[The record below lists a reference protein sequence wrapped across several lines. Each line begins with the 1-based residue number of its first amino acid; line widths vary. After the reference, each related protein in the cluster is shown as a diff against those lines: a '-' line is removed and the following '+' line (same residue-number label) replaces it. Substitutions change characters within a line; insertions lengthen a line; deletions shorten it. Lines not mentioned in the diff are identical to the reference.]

1 MFCSIEVMKN
11 IIKISFFFLFL
22 FEIQTVAGF
31 SDIAPDNINVHVF
44 QHLADVGVMN
54 GFDDGLF
61 HPEKIVTRAEALVI
75 ALRAG
80 DINIPET
87 FDPTK
92 IPFSDIDP
100 NAWYVPAI
108 ARATTLK
115 FIGNGTKFRP
125 NQSVSKA
132 EFLAFLFRTTKV
144 NYRPFLNAK
153 IGISDD
159 IQEDDWFSLA
169 FAYAKKYQIA
179 HLPADNL
186 YRPHKTLSRLEVAL
200 MTFRQLRLFHGDTA
214 TRNFLELQ
222 AKIQQFMTLFR
233 AGKTEEAQILLPR
246 ILELTDNLTLK
257 KNNENAVAAQ
267 ALSQSLKHLVN
278 SIRAFKFRQDV
289 QGLEELF
296 LASRYAGRTAEK
308 SENLSPFAQDVHDII
323 SEILGSNN
331 TQE

>member
-1 MFCSIEVMKN
+1 MCLIGT
-11 IIKISFFFLFL
+11 
-22 FEIQTVAGF
+22 QTAIGF
-31 SDIAPDNINVHVF
+31 SDIASDNPNAHIF
-44 QHLADVGVMN
+44 QHLSDVGVMT

-61 HPEKIVTRAEALVI
+61 HPEKLVTRAEALVI

-80 DINIPET
+80 DIKIPDT
-87 FDPTK
+87 FDPKK
-92 IPFSDIDP
+92 ISFSDIDP

-108 ARATTLK
+108 ARAIHLE

-125 NQSVSKA
+125 NQPVSKS

-144 NYRPFLNAK
+144 NYRPFLKAK

-159 IQEDDWFSLA
+159 IKEDDWFALA

-186 YRPHKTLSRLEVAL
+186 YRPHKSLSRLEVAL
-200 MTFRQLRLFHGDTA
+200 MTFRQLRLFHGDAA

-233 AGKTEEAQILLPR
+233 AGKTEEAQTHLPR

-278 SIRAFKFRQDV
+278 SIRAFKFGQDI

-308 SENLSPFAQDVHDII
+308 SENLAPFARDVHDII
-323 SEILGSNN
+323 TEILGNNN
-331 TQE
+331 TQK

>member
-1 MFCSIEVMKN
+1 MKN
-11 IIKISFFFLFL
+11 IIKISFSLL
-22 FEIQTVAGF
+22 CLIGIQTAAGF
-31 SDIAPDNINVHVF
+31 SDIAPDDTNAHVF

-61 HPEKIVTRAEALVI
+61 HPEKLVTRAEALII

-80 DINIPET
+80 DISIPNT

-100 NAWYVPAI
+100 NAWYMPAI
-108 ARATTLK
+108 ARAVSLE
-115 FIGNGTKFRP
+115 FIGSGTTFRP
-125 NQSVSKA
+125 NQPVSKA

-144 NYRPFLNAK
+144 NYRPFLNSK
-153 IGISDD
+153 IGIADD

-186 YRPHKTLSRLEVAL
+186 YRPHKSLSRFEVAL
-200 MTFRQLRLFHGDTA
+200 MTFRQLRLFHGDAA
-214 TRNFLELQ
+214 TRDFLELQ

-233 AGKTEEAQILLPR
+233 AGKTEEAQTHLPR
-246 ILELTDNLTLK
+246 ILELTENLTLK
-257 KNNENAVAAQ
+257 RNNENAVAAQ

-278 SIRAFKFRQDV
+278 SIRAFKFGNDLE
-289 QGLEELF
+289 GLEELF
-296 LASRYAGRTAEK
+296 LSSRYAVRTAEK
-308 SENLSPFAQDVHDII
+308 SEKLSPFARDVHDII
-323 SEILGSNN
+323 SEILGNN
-331 TQE
+331 DTQKVFDINN